1 MIRIGL
7 YGAGGHMGKTMIRA
21 ISESA
26 NCTLAGGCDRAD
38 SPKIGEDLGTIA
50 GIAPLGIAMT
60 ADVAAMCDAADVI
73 VDYSA
78 ASATIALLPI
88 AVARRTPVLV
98 CTTGFS
104 EAQQAAIADAGRS
117 IPIMVGANMSV
128 SVMAMYELV
137 KSAARML
144 GEEFDIE
151 IFDFHPWDKIDSPSG
166 TALELAEYAAEGRGV
181 VLSDVMVAARS
192 GETTKP
198 KRGRIGFS
206 SARGG
211 EVTCENTVFFAGP
224 GQRLEIISRVTDY
237 KAFAGGTLDAAVWIA
252 GQPPGCYAMTDMQRH

>member
-1 MIRIGL
+1 
-7 YGAGGHMGKTMIRA
+7 MGKTMIRA
-21 ISESA
+21 ISESPL
-26 NCTLAGGCDRAD
+26 CTLAGGCERAN
-38 SPKIGEDLGTIA
+38 SPKIGEDLGTLA
-50 GIAPLGIAMT
+50 GLPPLGIRLT
-60 ADVAAMCDAADVI
+60 DDVAALCDESDVI

-78 ASATIALLPI
+78 ASATVSLLPI
-88 AVARRTPVLV
+88 AIDRRTPVLV

-104 EAQQAAIADAGRS
+104 ASQNAALTDAGRS
-117 IPIMVGANMSV
+117 IAIMVGANMSV

-137 KSAARML
+137 KAAALML

-181 VLSDVMVAARS
+181 ALSDVIVTARH
-192 GETTKP
+192 GETVRP
-198 KRGRIGFS
+198 ERGRIGFS

-237 KAFAGGTLDAAVWIA
+237 RAFAGGTLDAAVWIA
-252 GQPPGCYAMTDMQRH
+252 GRSPGFYCMDDMRRA

>member
-7 YGAGGHMGKTMIRA
+7 YGAAGHMGKTMIKA
-21 ISESA
+21 IVESPEFI
-26 NCTLAGGCDRAD
+26 LSGGCDRAD

-50 GIAPLGIAMT
+50 GVAPVGIELT
-60 ADVAAMCDAADVI
+60 NDVAALCEHSDVI

-78 ASATIALLPI
+78 ASATISLLPVI
-88 AVARRTPVLV
+88 LEKRTPVLI
-98 CTTGFS
+98 CTTGFNTTQH
-104 EAQQAAIADAGRS
+104 ALIVDAGRS
-117 IPIMVGANMSV
+117 VPLMIGANMSI

-137 KSAARML
+137 RSAARLL

-166 TALELAEYAAEGRGV
+166 TAIELGEYAEEGRGV
-181 VLSDVMVAARS
+181 LLSDVMVPARH
-192 GETTKP
+192 GETLSP

-206 SARGG
+206 SGRGG

-237 KAFAGGTLDAAVWIA
+237 KAFAGGTLKAAAWLS
-252 GQPPGCYAMTDMQRH
+252 GRQPGFYVMNDMHS

>member
-1 MIRIGL
+1 MTRIGL
-7 YGAGGHMGKTMIRA
+7 YGAAGHMGKAMTKA
-21 ISESA
+21 IVDS
-26 NCTLAGGCDRAD
+26 NDCTVTSGCDRLN
-38 SPKIGEDLGTIA
+38 SPDIGNDLGAVA
-50 GIAPLGIAMT
+50 GIAPIGVTLTSDAG
-60 ADVAAMCDAADVI
+60 VMCDNCDVV

-88 AVARRTPVLV
+88 IIEKQKPLLI

-104 EAQQAAIADAGRS
+104 EEQHAAIVAAGRS
-117 IPIMVGANMSV
+117 IPVMIGANMSV

-151 IFDFHPWDKIDSPSG
+151 IFDFHPWDKIDAPSG

-181 VLSDVMVAARS
+181 VLSEVMVPARF
-192 GETTKP
+192 GETPNP

-206 SARGG
+206 SGRGG
-211 EVTCENTVFFAGP
+211 EVNCENTVFFAGP

-237 KAFAGGTLDAAVWIA
+237 KAFAGGTLMAATWIA
-252 GQPPGCYAMTDMQRH
+252 SQPPGFYVMNDMLA

>member
-1 MIRIGL
+1 
-7 YGAGGHMGKTMIRA
+7 
-21 ISESA
+21 
-26 NCTLAGGCDRAD
+26 
-38 SPKIGEDLGTIA
+38 
-50 GIAPLGIAMT
+50 MT
-60 ADVAAMCDAADVI
+60 DDVAALCDASDVI
-73 VDYSA
+73 VDHSA
-78 ASATIALLPI
+78 ALATISLLP
-88 AVARRTPVLV
+88 VAIETQTPVLV

-104 EAQQAAIADAGRS
+104 EAQNAALVDAGRS
-117 IPIMVGANMSV
+117 VPIMVGANMSV

-181 VLSDVMVAARS
+181 SLSDVTVTARH
-192 GETTKP
+192 GETANP

-211 EVTCENTVFFAGP
+211 EVTCENSVFFAGP

-237 KAFAGGTLDAAVWIA
+237 RAFAGGTLDAAVWIA
-252 GQPPGCYAMTDMQRH
+252 DQRPGFYSMNDMRRP

>member
-1 MIRIGL
+1 MTRIDL
-7 YGAGGHMGKTMIRA
+7 YGAAGHMGKTMIKA
-21 ISESA
+21 IAESPK
-26 NCTLAGGCDRAD
+26 CTVAGGCDRVG
-38 SPKIGEDLGTIA
+38 SPAIGVDLGTIA
-50 GIAPLGIAMT
+50 GIAPLGISLT
-60 ADVAAMCDAADVI
+60 DDVAALCDASDVI

-78 ASATIALLPI
+78 ASATMSLLP
-88 AVARRTPVLV
+88 VAIEKQTPILI

-104 EAQQAAIADAGRS
+104 EAQHASLVDAGRS
-117 IPIMVGANMSV
+117 VPIMVGANMSV

-137 KSAARML
+137 ESAARLL

-166 TALELAEYAAEGRGV
+166 TALELAEYAAKGRGV
-181 VLSDVMVAARS
+181 ALSKVMVTARH
-192 GETTKP
+192 GETPNP

-211 EVTCENTVFFAGP
+211 EVTCENSVFFAGP

-237 KAFAGGTLDAAVWIA
+237 RAFAGGTLDAAIWVS
-252 GQPPGCYAMTDMQRH
+252 GQRPGFYAMSDMRS